1 MLLTFLGAI
10 VLAVASAGIVSMAF
24 RITGRR
30 APKGVMPLAAGIAMI
45 GFMAWNE
52 NSWFSRAVA
61 DLPDSH
67 VVIAT
72 GEFSNFIQPWTVV
85 FPRINRFM
93 VVDTRTIQINEAEPE
108 LRRAEVILAQR
119 YTRTV
124 TTRQFVDCAN
134 GRRADQT
141 DATRFDDRGVPL
153 IDDWVAVAEDND
165 LVNVVCNHVIQAAA
179 WQLGAHRPV

>member
-1 MLLTFLGAI
+1 MLLTIVGAI
-10 VLAVASAGIVSMAF
+10 VLAVASAGIVSMTF
-24 RITGRR
+24 RVTGRR
-30 APKGVMPLAAGIAMI
+30 APKGLLPLVAGVAMI

-52 NSWFSRAVA
+52 NSWFSRTIA

-67 VVIAT
+67 VVVAT

-93 VVDTRTIQINEAEPE
+93 VVDTGTIQINEAAPD

-119 YTRTV
+119 YTPTV
-124 TTRQFVDCAN
+124 TTVQFVDCAN

-141 DATRFDDRGVPL
+141 EGTQFDNRGVPV
-153 IDDWVAVAEDND
+153 IENWVEVAEDNE
-165 LVNVVCNHVIQAAA
+165 LVAAVCGHQV
-179 WQLGAHRPV
+179 